1 MSHPANALAGSSSP
15 YLRQHAHQPVAW
27 RPWGPEAFAEARE
40 RDVPVLVSIGY
51 AACHW
56 CHVMAHESFDDPA
69 IAEVMNAHF
78 VNVKVDREERPD
90 VDAVYMSATQALT
103 GSGGWPMTVVTT
115 PDGRPWFAGT
125 YFPPEDRF
133 GMPSFR
139 RLLDALRD
147 AWQERRDEVVRS
159 AGEITERLRQMSAG
173 MSGPTAGGAAATT
186 ALAALARHYDQA
198 HGGFGGA
205 PKFPPHSALRWLL
218 ERPSGAVTP
227 PPLPADAGA
236 GAAASPPDHPT
247 SAQPDAATMLHHTL
261 RRMTDGGIHDQ
272 LLGGFAR
279 YAVDERWAVPHF
291 EKMLYDNAQLLP
303 LLARAGARFSDA
315 RLSLAA
321 EGVVRWAL
329 DGMRLDG
336 VTFAASQDADSE
348 GEEGRFA
355 TFTPRDLERALDD
368 PDDRRFAAALFGI
381 DEVGQFEGRSVPAYR
396 GLEHPAVRSALGL
409 DADDPARVAAREERV
424 REALVAI
431 RRQRVPPATD
441 DKVITSWNALMVRGL
456 VEAAPWL
463 PGPLA
468 AEARAAAVACA
479 DAVWDRAWDGS
490 RLHHLAAAP
499 LAPAASDDPASR
511 AAAPAPAPA
520 LLEDAAAYGLAALA
534 LHRATGMTRF
544 LVRALALADVI
555 ERDFGDGAGGFYTT
569 PHDGEALVVRPRST
583 LDGPTPS
590 EYGLAAELLAW
601 VAAWT
606 DDRERAA
613 RARSALR
620 GIEPLAERA
629 PTAIAS
635 LLGVR
640 ERLEAAP
647 VEVIVAGP
655 AADATTQALLAYAD
669 RDAPDHALVGL
680 VSEDTALAT
689 RIPWFEG
696 RAAERATAFVCFA
709 GSCRMPVHAP
719 DALVRQLDEV
729 RAEVGAASRP

>member
-1 MSHPANALAGSSSP
+1 MSHPANTLAGSSSP

-27 RPWGPEAFAEARE
+27 RPWGPDAFAEARE
-40 RDVPVLVSIGY
+40 RNVPVLVSIGY

-78 VNVKVDREERPD
+78 VNVKVDREQRPD

-139 RLLDALRD
+139 RLLEALRA
-147 AWQERRDEVVRS
+147 AWQERHDEVVRS
-159 AGEITERLRQMSAG
+159 AAEITERLGRMSAG
-173 MSGPTAGGAAATT
+173 LVGPMPGGAASAT
-186 ALAALARHYDQA
+186 ALAVLARHYDA
-198 HGGFGGA
+198 EHGGFGGA

-218 ERPSGAVTP
+218 ERSDRSAT
-227 PPLPADAGA
+227 
-236 GAAASPPDHPT
+236 ASPAPAEA
-247 SAQPDAATMLHHTL
+247 SAPVEPRGRSTVTAHDAATMVHHTL
-261 RRMTDGGIHDQ
+261 RSMTDAGIHDQ

-303 LLARAGARFSDA
+303 LLARAGARFGDA

-329 DGMRLDG
+329 ETMRLDG

-355 TFTPRDLERALDD
+355 TFTPRDLEGVLDD
-368 PDDRRFAAALFGI
+368 PDERRFAAALFGI
-381 DEVGQFEGRSVPAYR
+381 EEVGQLEGRSVPAYR
-396 GLEHPAVRSALGL
+396 GLDHPAVRLALGP
-409 DADDPARVAAREERV
+409 DALDPARAAAREERV
-424 REALVAI
+424 RAVLVAV
-431 RRQRVPPATD
+431 RRERVPPATD

-463 PGPLA
+463 PGRFA

-479 DAVWDRAWDGS
+479 DAVWDRAWDGT
-490 RLHHLAAAP
+490 RLRHLASAAD
-499 LAPAASDDPASR
+499 AESR
-511 AAAPAPAPA
+511 SGAMVPGAGPA

-534 LHRATGMTRF
+534 LHRATGMARF
-544 LVRALALADVI
+544 LDRAFALADVV
-555 ERDFGDGAGGFYTT
+555 ERDFADGEGGFYTT

-590 EYGLAAELLAW
+590 EYGLAAELLTS

-635 LLGVR
+635 LLGVS

-655 AADATTQALLAYAD
+655 AADATTQALLACAD
-669 RDAPDHALVGL
+669 RDGPDHALVGL
-680 VSEDTALAT
+680 VPEDAVLAAPV
-689 RIPWFEG
+689 PWFEG
-696 RAAERATAFVCFA
+696 RAVEQPTAFVCFA
-709 GSCRMPVHAP
+709 GSCRVPVHAR
-719 DALVRQLDEV
+719 DALVRQLEEA
-729 RAEVGAASRP
+729 RAEVGAAPRP

>member
-1 MSHPANALAGSSSP
+1 MSYPANALTGASSP

-139 RLLDALRD
+139 RLLDALRA
-147 AWQERRDEVVRS
+147 AWHERRDEVVRS
-159 AGEITERLRQMSAG
+159 AGEITERLGQMSAG
-173 MSGPTAGGAAATT
+173 LAGPVPGGAASAT
-186 ALAALARHYDQA
+186 ALAVLVRHYDA
-198 HGGFGGA
+198 KHGGFGGA

-218 ERPSGAVTP
+218 ERPEGAGTP
-227 PPLPADAGA
+227 ALAPDEV
-236 GAAASPPDHPT
+236 GAAASAPDHRT
-247 SAQPDAATMLHHTL
+247 ITAPDAATMLHHTL

-303 LLARAGARFSDA
+303 LLARAGARFGDA

-329 DGMRLDG
+329 DTMRLDG

-368 PDDRRFAAALFGI
+368 PDERRFAAALFGI
-381 DEVGQFEGRSVPAYR
+381 DEVGQLEGRSVLAYR
-396 GLEHPAVRSALGL
+396 GLENPAVRSALGP
-409 DADDPARVAAREERV
+409 DAVDPVRAVAREERV
-424 REALVAI
+424 RAALVAS
-431 RRQRVPPATD
+431 RHERVPPATD

-456 VEAAPWL
+456 AEAAPWL

-468 AEARAAAVACA
+468 AEARSAAVACA
-479 DAVWDRAWDGS
+479 DAVWERAWDGS
-490 RLHHLAAAP
+490 RLHHLASAEAAEGSSG
-499 LAPAASDDPASR
+499 AAVP
-511 AAAPAPAPA
+511 AAAPAAAPA

-534 LHRATGMTRF
+534 LHRATGMARF
-544 LVRALALADVI
+544 LARALTLADVV
-555 ERDFGDGAGGFYTT
+555 ERDFADGSGGFFTT
-569 PHDGEALVVRPRST
+569 PHDGEALVIRPRST
-583 LDGPTPS
+583 LDGPMPS

-606 DDRERAA
+606 DDRQRAA

-620 GIEPLAERA
+620 GIEPLTERA

-640 ERLEAAP
+640 ERLETAP

-655 AADATTQALLAYAD
+655 AADATTQALLACAD

-680 VSEDTALAT
+680 VPEDPALAT
-689 RIPWFEG
+689 RVPWFEG
-696 RAAERATAFVCFA
+696 RVAERPTAFVCFA
-709 GSCRMPVHAP
+709 GSCRVPGHAP
-719 DALVRQLDEV
+719 DALVAQLDEA
-729 RAEVGAASRP
+729 RAEVGAAPRP